1 MNINKQSK
9 LFAYEKHS
17 NQKRK
22 GKNIPYTTHLDL
34 VNYILSSLTNKEEIL
49 AVGWL
54 HDVVEDTD
62 TTLDEIFNLFGGRIG
77 HLVDLETEKKEKD
90 SIKSWRKR
98 KESQLK
104 ELNEL
109 EEKDLE
115 ILLITFSDKM
125 ANLIEINQ
133 DYLIIGDKIWDRFN
147 NKNKKDHYWYYNSF
161 YQIFI
166 KHKSLFENNLNILN
180 SYKILIDRVFE
191 I

>member
-1 MNINKQSK
+1 MIINEQAKI
-9 LFAYEKHS
+9 FAYNKHS

-34 VNYILSSLTNKEEIL
+34 VNYILSTLTDKEEIL

-54 HDVVEDTD
+54 HDVAEDTD
-62 TTLDEIFNLFGGRIG
+62 TTLDEILNIFGDRIG

-98 KESQLK
+98 KETQLM
-104 ELNEL
+104 ELKEL

-115 ILLITFSDKM
+115 VLLITFSDKM
-125 ANLIEINQ
+125 ANLMEIYQ
-133 DYLIIGDKIWDRFN
+133 DYLIIGNKIWERFN
-147 NKNKKDHYWYYNSF
+147 NKNKEEHYWYYNNF

-166 KHKSLFENNLNILN
+166 EHRSLFENNLNILN
-180 SYKILIDRVFE
+180 SYKTLIDRVFE

>member
-1 MNINKQSK
+1 MNINEQSK

-22 GKNIPYTTHLDL
+22 GKNVPYTTHLDL
-34 VNYILSSLTNKEEIL
+34 VNYILSTLTDKEEIL

-104 ELNEL
+104 ELKEL

-115 ILLITFSDKM
+115 VLLITFSDKM
-125 ANLIEINQ
+125 ANLMEIYQ
-133 DYLIIGDKIWDRFN
+133 DYLIIGDEIWDRFN
-147 NKNKKDHYWYYNSF
+147 NKNKKEHYWYYNNF

-166 KHKSLFENNLNILN
+166 EHKTLFENNLNILN
-180 SYKILIDRVFE
+180 SYKTLIDRVFE

>member
-1 MNINKQSK
+1 MNINEQTK

-22 GKNIPYTTHLDL
+22 AKNIPYTTHLDL
-34 VNYILSSLTNKEEIL
+34 VNYILSTLTDKEEIL

-62 TTLDEIFNLFGGRIG
+62 TTLDEILNIFGDRIG

-104 ELNEL
+104 ELKEL

-115 ILLITFSDKM
+115 VLLITFSDKM
-125 ANLIEINQ
+125 ANLMEIYQ

-147 NKNKKDHYWYYNSF
+147 NKNQKDHYWYYNSF
-161 YQIFI
+161 YRIFI
-166 KHKSLFENNLNILN
+166 EHKSLFGKNLNILN
-180 SYKILIDRVFE
+180 SYKALIDRVFE

>member
-1 MNINKQSK
+1 MNINEQSK

-22 GKNIPYTTHLDL
+22 GKNVPYTTHLDL
-34 VNYILSSLTNKEEIL
+34 VNYILSTLTDKEEIL

-104 ELNEL
+104 ELKEL

-115 ILLITFSDKM
+115 VLLITFSDKM
-125 ANLIEINQ
+125 TNLMEIYQ
-133 DYLIIGDKIWDRFN
+133 DYLIIGDEIWDRFN
-147 NKNKKDHYWYYNSF
+147 NKNKKEHYWYYNNF

-166 KHKSLFENNLNILN
+166 EHKTLFENNLNILN
-180 SYKILIDRVFE
+180 SYKTLIDRVFE

>member
-1 MNINKQSK
+1 MNINEKAK

-34 VNYILSSLTNKEEIL
+34 VNYILSTLTDKEEIL

-62 TTLDEIFNLFGGRIG
+62 TTLDEILNIFGDRISY
-77 HLVDLETEKKEKD
+77 LVDLETEKKEKD

-104 ELNEL
+104 ELKEL

-115 ILLITFSDKM
+115 VLLITFSDKM
-125 ANLIEINQ
+125 ANLMEIYQ
-133 DYLIIGDKIWDRFN
+133 DYLIIGDEIWDIFN
-147 NKNKKDHYWYYNSF
+147 NKNKKEHYWYYNSF

-166 KHKSLFENNLNILN
+166 EHKTLFENNLNILN
-180 SYKILIDRVFE
+180 SYKTLIDRVFE

>member
-1 MNINKQSK
+1 MNINEKAK

-34 VNYILSSLTNKEEIL
+34 VNYILSTLTDKEEIL

-62 TTLDEIFNLFGGRIG
+62 TTLDEILNIFGDRIS

-104 ELNEL
+104 ELKEL

-115 ILLITFSDKM
+115 VLLITFSDKM
-125 ANLIEINQ
+125 ANLMEITLLLEIKFGIG
-133 DYLIIGDKIWDRFN
+133 LIIKI
-147 NKNKKDHYWYYNSF
+147 KKT
-161 YQIFI
+161 ITGITIVFI
-166 KHKSLFENNLNILN
+166 EFLLNINL
-180 SYKILIDRVFE
+180 YLKIILTF
-191 I
+191 

>member
-1 MNINKQSK
+1 MIINEQAKI
-9 LFAYEKHS
+9 FAYNKHS

-34 VNYILSSLTNKEEIL
+34 VNYILSTLTDKEEIL

-54 HDVVEDTD
+54 HDVAEDTD
-62 TTLDEIFNLFGGRIG
+62 TTLDEILNIFGDRIG
-77 HLVDLETEKKEKD
+77 HLVDLETEKKEKN

-98 KESQLK
+98 KETQLM
-104 ELNEL
+104 ELKEL

-115 ILLITFSDKM
+115 VLLITFSDKM
-125 ANLIEINQ
+125 ANLMEIYQ
-133 DYLIIGDKIWDRFN
+133 DYLIIGNKIWERFN
-147 NKNKKDHYWYYNSF
+147 NKNKEEHYWYYNNF

-166 KHKSLFENNLNILN
+166 EHRSLFENNLNILN
-180 SYKILIDRVFE
+180 SYKTLIDRVFE